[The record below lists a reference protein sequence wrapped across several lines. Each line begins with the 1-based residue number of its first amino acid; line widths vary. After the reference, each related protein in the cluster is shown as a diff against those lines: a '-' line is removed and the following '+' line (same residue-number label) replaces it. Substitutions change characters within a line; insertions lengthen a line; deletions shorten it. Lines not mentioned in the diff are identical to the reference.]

1 MKLDEHSIMN
11 PRRIWS
17 APADRPIRAAS
28 GPPPEIAVPDHGAGI
43 ARART
48 TRKSA
53 SRWQVLTRF
62 RARGALLYATLRPR
76 AGRMLPNELRV
87 EKVGHLA
94 EALPLGVRDAGFERL
109 VGRIDTGPIHHG
121 NQIQLFFRGEEAFA
135 SVLQAIE
142 GATQEIL
149 LETYILRDDAT
160 GRKLLGLLGGA
171 AARGVKVR
179 VLADAYGSW
188 TTKRAFWREMQGLG
202 IEARLFHPFWSHL
215 RRFLFRDHRKIIAID
230 RRISFTGG
238 MNVANEY
245 GSSRHNKNAS
255 WRDTHVRVE
264 GPTAWEM
271 ALVFSEGWERSGGA
285 SLHLPPLSSTDASGA
300 RTLVLD
306 SRPGRGHGET
316 AAVLAALVAA
326 SRKRLW
332 ITNSYFA
339 PNRTAIR
346 LLGHAAQRGV
356 DVRLLLQGRSDMPW
370 VRHAGHGNFPD
381 LLASGV
387 RIFEYQSAI
396 LHAKTLVVDDYVS
409 VVGSSNLDFRS
420 FYFNAECNVLIFDD
434 ATGRTMA
441 QTFQEDLGQSIE
453 MQLEAWNQRPL
464 AHRFGDALARCLS
477 PLF

>member
-1 MKLDEHSIMN
+1 
-11 PRRIWS
+11 
-17 APADRPIRAAS
+17 
-28 GPPPEIAVPDHGAGI
+28 
-43 ARART
+43 
-48 TRKSA
+48 
-53 SRWQVLTRF
+53 
-62 RARGALLYATLRPR
+62 
-76 AGRMLPNELRV
+76 
-87 EKVGHLA
+87 
-94 EALPLGVRDAGFERL
+94 
-109 VGRIDTGPIHHG
+109 
-121 NQIQLFFRGEEAFA
+121 
-135 SVLQAIE
+135 
-142 GATQEIL
+142 
-149 LETYILRDDAT
+149 
-160 GRKLLGLLGGA
+160 
-171 AARGVKVR
+171 
-179 VLADAYGSW
+179 
-188 TTKRAFWREMQGLG
+188 
-202 IEARLFHPFWSHL
+202 
-215 RRFLFRDHRKIIAID
+215 
-230 RRISFTGG
+230 
-238 MNVANEY
+238 MNVGNEY
-245 GSSRHNKNAS
+245 GSSRHNLGAS

-285 SLHLPPLSSTDASGA
+285 SLHLPPLAPTDTSGA
-300 RTLVLD
+300 RTQVLD
-306 SRPGRGHGET
+306 SWPGRGHGET

-346 LLGHAAQRGV
+346 LLGRAAQRGV
-356 DVRLLLQGRSDMPW
+356 DVRLLLQGRTDMPL

-441 QTFQEDLGQSIE
+441 QTFQEDLEQSTE
-453 MQLEAWNQRPL
+453 MRLEAWNQRPL
-464 AHRFGDALARCLS
+464 AHRLGDALARCLS

>member
-1 MKLDEHSIMN
+1 
-11 PRRIWS
+11 
-17 APADRPIRAAS
+17 
-28 GPPPEIAVPDHGAGI
+28 
-43 ARART
+43 
-48 TRKSA
+48 
-53 SRWQVLTRF
+53 
-62 RARGALLYATLRPR
+62 
-76 AGRMLPNELRV
+76 LPNKLRA
-87 EKVGHLA
+87 EHVGPLA

-109 VGRIDTGPIHHG
+109 VERIETGPIHHG
-121 NQIQLFFRGEEAFA
+121 NQVQLFFRGEEAFA

-160 GRKLLGLLGGA
+160 GRKILGLLGGA

-215 RRFLFRDHRKIIAID
+215 RGFLFRDHRKIIAID

-255 WRDTHVRVE
+255 WRDTHVRIE

-285 SLHLPPLSSTDASGA
+285 SLHLPPLSPTDASGA

-306 SRPGRGHGET
+306 SRPGRGQGET
-316 AAVLAALVAA
+316 AAVLAALVGA

-346 LLGHAAQRGV
+346 LLGRAAQRGV
-356 DVRLLLQGRSDMPW
+356 DVRLLLQGRSDMPF

-381 LLASGV
+381 LLAAGV
-387 RIFEYQSAI
+387 RIFEYQPAI
-396 LHAKTLVVDDYVS
+396 LHAKTLVVDDHVS
-409 VVGSSNLDFRS
+409 VIGSSNLDFRS
-420 FYFNAECNVLIFDD
+420 FYFNAECNVLIFFD
-434 ATGRTMA
+434 ATARTMA

-453 MQLEAWNQRPL
+453 MRLEAWNQRPL
-464 AHRFGDALARCLS
+464 AHRLGDALARCLS